1 MFRTCP
7 SANYYEYNC
16 VAIGARSQT
25 AVTYLE
31 NRLDTLP
38 EATSDQL
45 INLAL
50 AAMKKAQDVEINSQ
64 NVDVGIVGADQ
75 EFKILSQN
83 ELAAY
88 LEGNVRMD
96 IVI

>member
-25 AVTYLE
+25 ATTYLE

-38 EATSDQL
+38 EATPDQL
-45 INLAL
+45 ISLAL
-50 AAMKKAQDVEINSQ
+50 AAMKKAQDVEITSQ
-64 NVDVGIVGADQ
+64 NIDVSIVGKDQ
-75 EFKILSQN
+75 DYKILSPEEVSN
-83 ELAAY
+83 H
-88 LEGNVRMD
+88 LEARMD